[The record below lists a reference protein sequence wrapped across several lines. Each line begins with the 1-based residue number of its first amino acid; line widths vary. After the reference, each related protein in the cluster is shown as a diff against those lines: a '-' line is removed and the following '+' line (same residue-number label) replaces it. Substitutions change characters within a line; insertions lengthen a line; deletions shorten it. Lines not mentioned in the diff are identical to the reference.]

1 MNSTKPHAYPGYEEL
16 SAQFDYAAQIGTKFS
31 PMMCQSLLETAETYA
46 QEASTLP
53 QVEAKLMETRMM
65 LAEMIEH
72 FKMPH
77 LNKEAR
83 TALLE
88 RAGKVLKNDQNES
101 AADGRAEASE

>member
-1 MNSTKPHAYPGYEEL
+1 MKQHAFPKYEEY
-16 SAQFDYAAQIGTKFS
+16 SAILEYGSYMDTKFS
-31 PMMCQSLLETAETYA
+31 AMFCQSLLEQIETYA
-46 QEASTLP
+46 QWSAALP
-53 QVEAKLMETRMM
+53 QVQAELLKTRLM

-88 RAGKVLKNDQNES
+88 RAGKVLKNDQNDTETTS
-101 AADGRAEASE
+101 GVETAE

>member
-1 MNSTKPHAYPGYEEL
+1 MNSTKPHAYPRYDEICNILEYGAHIGKTFPVSFCQNLLEQLETC
-16 SAQFDYAAQIGTKFS
+16 AQQAQS
-31 PMMCQSLLETAETYA
+31 LPQVQAELLETR
-46 QEASTLP
+46 L
-53 QVEAKLMETRMM
+53 M

-88 RAGKVLKNDQNES
+88 RAGKVLKHDQN
-101 AADGRAEASE
+101 DTEA